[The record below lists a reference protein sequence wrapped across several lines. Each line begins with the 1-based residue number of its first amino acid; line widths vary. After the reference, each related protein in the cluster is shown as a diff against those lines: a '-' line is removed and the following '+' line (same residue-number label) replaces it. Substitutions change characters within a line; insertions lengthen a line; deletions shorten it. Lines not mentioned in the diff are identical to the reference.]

1 MYSVRRFNSKK
12 IIPIAASDFCNR
24 YYLTSLNT
32 SGGLTSFFN
41 REPYRCPSVIT
52 SNNSFPNYSN
62 FINVFSFLDCIIAP
76 CLLYCKSFLKIYIIQ
91 GISWKTQPS
100 CTASYI
106 HRLSIILK
114 ESVIITVNFPRIYRK
129 LVPFSDKYIFCTA
142 FTQSF
147 PDI

>member
-1 MYSVRRFNSKK
+1 MYSVCRFNSKK

-76 CLLYCKSFLKIYIIQ
+76 CFLYCKSFLKIYIIQ
-91 GISWKTQPS
+91 GISQKTPPS

-106 HRLSIILK
+106 HHDICSPPQHHSQGICNNHSQFPQDLSK
-114 ESVIITVNFPRIYRK
+114 TG
-129 LVPFSDKYIFCTA
+129 
-142 FTQSF
+142 SF
-147 PDI
+147 Q

>member
-1 MYSVRRFNSKK
+1 MGETTNKLLAMAKK
-12 IIPIAASDFCNR
+12 VGTEIPKRELDVLLATGEQQTVALLAIALQNLGIEAQSR

-76 CLLYCKSFLKIYIIQ
+76 CFLYCKSFLKIYIIQ
-91 GISWKTQPS
+91 GIS
-100 CTASYI
+100 
-106 HRLSIILK
+106 
-114 ESVIITVNFPRIYRK
+114 
-129 LVPFSDKYIFCTA
+129 
-142 FTQSF
+142 
-147 PDI
+147 